1 MRDLKDIIR
10 RAMKNGFDL
19 SFVKNYNERA
29 LLQGLYDFLIK
40 NHYYCSMDRDVIYV
54 GSDII
59 EDTAEVRIKNKTMFV
74 KVLTERGFFDTL
86 VTLFKY
92 VKHLADQLEEEDS
105 EEDVSTE
112 TDELQDDDDSSEE
125 LWL

>member
-92 VKHLADQLEEEDS
+92 VKHLADQLEEDS

>member
-40 NHYYCSMDRDVIYV
+40 NHYYCSMDGDVIYV